1 MKIDRIDK
9 IAPLLSVAKEWSAV
23 HPDNTQLPIDL
34 PGDYR
39 FGKAPTEVMINI
51 PYASA
56 WVNNVGLAQ
65 SYSLELVPLFGLP
78 WSILS
83 LSIRPSTLSPLEDIV
98 SSISIV
104 YILFDTLRKNN
115 ANALAL
121 QAIDRITLQFFSSP
135 TAQLRDDTSARFL
148 RSIVHL
154 IKSDLDKMRLCKGV
168 WMQEDEMECVG
179 HRWTVGFNFVEGL
192 DARGQT
198 NSRTGCVNRDQ
209 RYSRAGYM
217 GLPWN

>member
-1 MKIDRIDK
+1 M
-9 IAPLLSVAKEWSAV
+9 
-23 HPDNTQLPIDL
+23 
-34 PGDYR
+34 
-39 FGKAPTEVMINI
+39 
-51 PYASA
+51 
-56 WVNNVGLAQ
+56 GLAQ

-98 SSISIV
+98 SSISIA

-121 QAIDRITLQFFSSP
+121 QAIDRITLQFFSRP
-135 TAQLRDDTSARFL
+135 TAQHKYDTEARFL

-154 IKSDLDKMRLCKGV
+154 IKNDLEKTRLCKGV

-179 HRWTVGFNFVEGL
+179 HRWTVGFDSMKGL

-198 NSRTGCVNRDQ
+198 KLENGMWSDRG
-209 RYSRAGYM
+209 
-217 GLPWN
+217 